1 MAVVFSNMPK
11 IDLDKIDLTPEEHE
25 LVQSILVRGRPNRG
39 KLYVSLPSDAAGE
52 ARYLWRMVVFYIS
65 PVSRHQHIPVMA
77 FTYLPGE
84 TRAER
89 QQAADR
95 LDEIVDKILDS
106 VGVSQWTGV
115 MAWKGLAS

>member
-1 MAVVFSNMPK
+1 MAVVFSKMPK
-11 IDLDKIDLTPEEHE
+11 IDLDKIDLTAEERE
-25 LVQSILVRGRPNRG
+25 LASSILVKARPNTG
-39 KLYVSLPSDAAGE
+39 KLYVSMSSDAPGE

-65 PVSRHQHIPVMA
+65 PLSRHHQMPVMA

-89 QQAADR
+89 QSVADR
-95 LDEIVDKILDS
+95 LDEIVDKIVDS

-115 MAWKGLAS
+115 MAWKSLS